1 MIQVWK
7 VLSRIGSLQIG
18 WGLAAQVESSTVR
31 KFQSL
36 TGWGFERSKF
46 EHRKFARRESSG
58 VRGSKVWKLA
68 KFEDLR
74 RVESQS

>member
-46 EHRKFARRESSG
+46 GA
-58 VRGSKVWKLA
+58 
-68 KFEDLR
+68 
-74 RVESQS
+74 